1 VLSNGG
7 TVARFTLDA
16 NGTIKIIKL
25 GNIGSAAAR
34 FVLQAGGTVSG
45 LPELWG
51 VAKIQANL
59 DFLKNY
65 GIFVEG
71 SAMLQ
76 LNTTP
81 TPKTETI
88 SLEGIPGD
96 VIQKNLSS
104 AIGLS
109 GLSTSVLGEV
119 TLPTTWTADLAT
131 ALSVVDFDR
140 GIDGIQYK
148 DKTDGSIK
156 TIDLAGAKV
165 QTIIRGQQYKIITR
179 DAANATKFGP
189 TYFLEFDTK
198 DNKFDLLAEGQT
210 FELPAQ
216 SFSIEIVGSLKIK
229 ANGSSDENADDAV
242 RLFGGFFLRITPR
255 FRCSGSTAR
264 RSA

>member
-1 VLSNGG
+1 VTLEIGKFVLTNGS

-45 LPELWG
+45 LPEFWG

-71 SAMLQ
+71 SALLQ
-76 LNTTP
+76 INTTP

-96 VIQKNLSS
+96 IVIQKNLTTSS
-104 AIGLS
+104 TQL

-119 TLPTTWTADLAT
+119 
-131 ALSVVDFDR
+131 
-140 GIDGIQYK
+140 
-148 DKTDGSIK
+148 
-156 TIDLAGAKV
+156 
-165 QTIIRGQQYKIITR
+165 
-179 DAANATKFGP
+179 DAADGLDQHSGHR
-189 TYFLEFDTK
+189 LEC
-198 DNKFDLLAEGQT
+198 
-210 FELPAQ
+210 
-216 SFSIEIVGSLKIK
+216 
-229 ANGSSDENADDAV
+229 
-242 RLFGGFFLRITPR
+242 RR
-255 FRCSGSTAR
+255 FRSCLEANQVHGQG
-264 RSA
+264 